1 MKLNDVKTV
10 LPLMAKAEIVPLFFG
25 ESGVGKTESIRQWA
39 NENGYRFINIRLGQM
54 SDAGDLTGLPEFVEV
69 DGVKMTAF
77 MQPNFFPKKGE
88 KAVVFFDELNRCH
101 PDIIQAVFQA
111 VEREGGIGEY
121 KFDFSID
128 EETGLPNTIRA
139 AASNPPTDDYTVQDI
154 TDKAFMNRFCHI
166 KFEPTTKEALE
177 YFKTIGVAPEI
188 RDFLVDQPNMME
200 VQGEDYT
207 LEYVKPSRR
216 NWEAVHRFN
225 AVSEGTDQGIVN
237 EVLMGLVG
245 AAATHAFNSF
255 VANYDKAIK
264 GIEILDNLKEVK
276 DKLDVSRVDIIDQI
290 NDQILD
296 IVKADDINKKR
307 GDNLLEYTTLI
318 PKDSAVKLLRD
329 ICIGTTKN
337 DKQEDVPVATL
348 PNVDKY
354 LSNLDYNLK
363 KYSKFKTLFAGALK
377 QQEENSNEE
386 K

>member
-54 SDAGDLTGLPEFVEV
+54 SDAGDLTGLPEFVTI

-77 MQPNFFPKKGE
+77 MQPNFFPKTGE

-111 VEREGGIGEY
+111 VEREGGIGQY

-128 EETGLPNTIRA
+128 KTTGLPNTIRA

-166 KFEPTTKEALE
+166 KFEPTTKEALD

-188 RDFLVDQPNMME
+188 VDFLVDQPNLME
-200 VQGEDYT
+200 VAGEDYT

-225 AVSEGTDQGIVN
+225 NVSEGLDSGIRN

-255 VANYDKAIK
+255 VANYDKTVK
-264 GIEILDNLKEVK
+264 GVEILDDLKNSVK
-276 DKLDVSRVDIIDQI
+276 KLDMSRVDIIDQV
-290 NDQILD
+290 NDQIMD
-296 IVKADDINKKR
+296 IVKANDIDKKR
-307 GDNLLEYTTLI
+307 GDNLLEYATMI
-318 PKDSAVKLLRD
+318 PKDSAVKLLQN
-329 ICIGTTKN
+329 ICIGTVKG
-337 DKQEDVPVATL
+337 EDGEEVALVTL
-348 PNVDKY
+348 SNVDKY
-354 LSNLDYNLK
+354 IVNVDFNLK
-363 KYSKFKTLFAGALK
+363 KYTKFKETFSEALK
-377 QQEENSNEE
+377 QQD
-386 K
+386 

>member
-1 MKLNDVKTV
+1 MKLNDVKKV
-10 LPLMAKAEIVPLFFG
+10 IPLLAKAEIVPLFFG

-39 NENGYRFINIRLGQM
+39 NEMGYRFINIRLGQM

-77 MQPNFFPKKGE
+77 MQPNFFPKTGE

-111 VEREGGIGEY
+111 VEREGGIGQY
-121 KFDFSID
+121 KFDFSLD
-128 EETGLPNTIRA
+128 AETGLPYTIRA

-166 KFEPTTKEALE
+166 KFEPMKTEAIE
-177 YFKTIGVAPEI
+177 YFKKIGVSPEI
-188 RDFLVDQPNMME
+188 RDFLVDQPTMME
-200 VQGEDYT
+200 VEGEDYS

-216 NWEAVHRFN
+216 NWEALHRFSV
-225 AVSEGTDQGIVN
+225 VSEELEVGIRN
-237 EVLMGLVG
+237 EVYMGLVG
-245 AAATHAFNSF
+245 AEATHAFNSF
-255 VANYDKAIK
+255 VANYDKSVK
-264 GIEILDNLKEVK
+264 GIEILDNLKEVQ

-296 IVKADDINKKR
+296 IVKADDINSKR
-307 GDNLLEYTTLI
+307 SDNLVKYCTLI

-329 ICIGTTKN
+329 ICTGQTTDSSGESK
-337 DKQEDVPVATL
+337 AICTL

-354 LSNLDYNLK
+354 IANVDFNKK
-363 KYSKFKTLFAGALK
+363 KYSEFVKLFSGVLK

>member
-54 SDAGDLTGLPEFVEV
+54 SDAGDLTGLPEFVTI

-77 MQPNFFPKKGE
+77 MQPNFFPKTGE

-111 VEREGGIGEY
+111 VEREGGIGQY

-128 EETGLPNTIRA
+128 KTTGLPNTIRA

-166 KFEPTTKEALE
+166 KFEPTTKEALD

-188 RDFLVDQPNMME
+188 VDFLVDQPNLME
-200 VQGEDYT
+200 VAGEDYT

-225 AVSEGTDQGIVN
+225 NVSEGLDSGIRN

-255 VANYDKAIK
+255 VANYDKTVK
-264 GIEILDNLKEVK
+264 GVEILDDLKNSVK
-276 DKLDVSRVDIIDQI
+276 KLDMSRVDIIDQV
-290 NDQILD
+290 NDQIMD
-296 IVKADDINKKR
+296 IVKANDIDKKR
-307 GDNLLEYTTLI
+307 GDNLLEYATMI
-318 PKDSAVKLLRD
+318 PKDSAVKLLQN
-329 ICIGTTKN
+329 ICIGTVKG
-337 DKQEDVPVATL
+337 EDGEEVALVTL
-348 PNVDKY
+348 SNVDKY
-354 LSNLDYNLK
+354 IVNVDFNLK
-363 KYSKFKTLFAGALK
+363 KYTKFKETFSEALK
-377 QQEENSNEE
+377 QQDYSNEE